1 MEELTVLSANADEIV
16 AVSKDGQRFRLPVD
30 GSLRNNISQKS
41 ATDNE
46 PQISPKEIQS
56 LLRSGLSAAE
66 VAVRTGSNVEH
77 IARFEAPIAAEL
89 AFLLERAL
97 SVPVITNDE
106 ETNFGEAINHRL
118 FEQGG
123 RVERWQAYR
132 IDDNWVIGASCVIG
146 TVEEDATW
154 SFDPRK
160 QTLVPNNEAAIRIS
174 RAESKDAV
182 LFPPLR
188 VVTDVP
194 AKRFDSGEFEPL
206 PEPPVQSV
214 IEPVTTEVSEPVD
227 TAVVD
232 DLAKF
237 RDERNAAMSSHPS
250 TGSIPVITPEMLEE
264 SEVLKTEEVVAAT
277 ETVQEQVFEEP
288 QPSEPAPIPTP
299 LDEEVVQEK
308 PFDEPTPSR
317 SRKQRA
323 AMPTWDEILFGTRP
337 NED

>member
-1 MEELTVLSANADEIV
+1 MEELTVLSANAEEIV

-30 GSLRNNISQKS
+30 ASLRNNISQKQ
-41 ATDNE
+41 ANDIET
-46 PQISPKEIQS
+46 QISPKEIQS

-97 SVPVITNDE
+97 AVPVVTSGE
-106 ETNFGEAINHRL
+106 ETIFGDAINHRL

-132 IDDNWVIGASCVIG
+132 IDDMWVIGASCVIG
-146 TVEEDATW
+146 SVEEDATW

-160 QTLVPNNEAAIRIS
+160 LTLVPNNESAIRIS

-188 VVTDVP
+188 VVSDVP
-194 AKRFDSGEFEPL
+194 ANRFDSGEFEPL
-206 PEPPVQSV
+206 DESIPN
-214 IEPVTTEVSEPVD
+214 VSEKPQKLSEPAE
-227 TAVVD
+227 TPVVD
-232 DLAKF
+232 DLARF

-250 TGSIPVITPEMLEE
+250 TGSIPVITPQMLEE
-264 SEVLKTEEVVAAT
+264 NEFQTTEDVAGRTSKMQDSVAL
-277 ETVQEQVFEEP
+277 ETAPE
-288 QPSEPAPIPTP
+288 EPAPIPTP
-299 LDEEVVQEK
+299 LDEEPVIEK

-337 NED
+337 SDD

>member
-1 MEELTVLSANADEIV
+1 MEELTVLSADAEEIV

-30 GSLRNNISQKS
+30 ASLRNNISHKQS
-41 ATDNE
+41 NE
-46 PQISPKEIQS
+46 IETQISPKEIQS

-97 SVPVITNDE
+97 AVPVVTNGE
-106 ETNFGEAINHRL
+106 ETIFGDAINQRL

-132 IDDNWVIGASCVIG
+132 IDDHWVVGASCVIG
-146 TVEEDATW
+146 SVEEDATW

-160 QTLVPNNEAAIRIS
+160 LTLVPNNESAIRIS

-188 VVTDVP
+188 VVSDVP
-194 AKRFDSGEFEPL
+194 ANRFDSGEFEPL
-206 PEPPVQSV
+206 EESIPNGSEKPQN
-214 IEPVTTEVSEPVD
+214 VSEPIE
-227 TAVVD
+227 TPVVD

-250 TGSIPVITPEMLEE
+250 TGSIPVITPQMLEE
-264 SEVLKTEEVVAAT
+264 AEFQTTEDSAGINSNVQDSVAL
-277 ETVQEQVFEEP
+277 ETAPE
-288 QPSEPAPIPTP
+288 EPAPIPTP
-299 LDEEVVQEK
+299 LDEEPVIEK

-337 NED
+337 SDD